1 MSNGSEPDVSESV
14 VVDTGNTS
22 CQTTTTHGESDTFD
36 DDDINLSSLSDPDED
51 YYQKNQ
57 YFVYVEL

>member
-22 CQTTTTHGESDTFD
+22 CWTTTTHGESDTFD

-51 YYQKNQ
+51 YY
-57 YFVYVEL
+57 